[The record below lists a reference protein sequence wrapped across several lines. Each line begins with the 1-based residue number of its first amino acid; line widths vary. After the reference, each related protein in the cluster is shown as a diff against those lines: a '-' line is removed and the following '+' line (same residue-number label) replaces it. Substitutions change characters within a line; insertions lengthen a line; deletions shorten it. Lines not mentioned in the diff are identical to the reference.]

1 MTEVMS
7 PPARLAVIA
16 TLREALDTWV
26 KAAWPM
32 ILLMLLYYGVIFAI
46 IAVLGIVFGGTSM
59 ATGGAVA
66 AKDLS
71 FFLWIAVLLGVP
83 LFLAI
88 TFRFN
93 IAGYRLAD
101 EIREGRRPRLIEL
114 LRDSRPNL
122 LAFFGLNLLSFIL
135 IVLGLLLFIV
145 PGVYIALALSIVLLP
160 MIFEDARVLDSMRR
174 SVDLTRGNLLRILGV
189 YLIVMLGYLVYSVVI
204 TSLDDGDRG
213 EGAITPLLFALIAI
227 NAVVHLCF
235 TTFSTMLQIVIY
247 RRLRAMKDRPA
258 QTDVA
263 APDPSPA
270 P

>member
-1 MTEVMS
+1 MTDVMS

-16 TLREALDTWV
+16 TLREALGAWV

-32 ILLMLLYYGVIFAI
+32 LLLLLLYFGLI
-46 IAVLGIVFGGTSM
+46 IAIVAVLDIVSGVFSM

-66 AKDLS
+66 ASGLS
-71 FFLWIAVLLGVP
+71 FFDWIAVLLGVP

-160 MIFEDARVLDSMRR
+160 MIFEDARVLDSMQR

-189 YLIVMLGYLVYSVVI
+189 YLIVLLGYLVYAVVI

-227 NAVVHLCF
+227 NAVIHLCF

-247 RRLRAMKDRPA
+247 RRLRAMKDGPA

-263 APDPSPA
+263 APEPSPA

>member
-1 MTEVMS
+1 MTDVMS

-32 ILLMLLYYGVIFAI
+32 ILLMLLYYGLIFAI
-46 IAVLGIVFGGTSM
+46 VAVLGIVFGVTSM
-59 ATGGAVA
+59 AIGGAIA
-66 AKDLS
+66 ASGLS
-71 FFLWIAVLLGVP
+71 FFHWIVVILGVP

-114 LRDSRPNL
+114 LRNSRPNL

-135 IVLGLLLFIV
+135 IVVGLLLFIV

-160 MIFEDARVLDSMRR
+160 MIFEDVRVLDSMKR

-189 YLIVMLGYLVYSVVI
+189 YLIVLLGYLVYAVVI
-204 TSLDDGDRG
+204 SSLEGGDRG
-213 EGAITPLLFALIAI
+213 EGAITPLMVALIAL
-227 NAVVHLCF
+227 NAVVSLCF
-235 TTFSTMLQIVIY
+235 TTFSTMLQVVIY
-247 RRLRAMKDRPA
+247 RRLRAMKDGPA